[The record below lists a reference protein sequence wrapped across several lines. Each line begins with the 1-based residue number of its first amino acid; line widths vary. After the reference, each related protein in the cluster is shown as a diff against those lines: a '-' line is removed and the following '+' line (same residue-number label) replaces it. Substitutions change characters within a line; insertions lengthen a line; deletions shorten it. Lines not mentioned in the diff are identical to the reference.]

1 MSSDGDHCT
10 QEYTLLPELLRRQNY
25 RSHSLGKWDVGF
37 AEARCHPTR
46 HARGGY
52 DSWLGY
58 YEACLE
64 DYFTPT
70 FVSRHDVADT
80 WSSHSSTISV
90 RTGSRDHHR
99 VPAIRCQHEHGAQGP
114 CPCPCPCSCWHR
126 VEQDLEQD
134 LSNCTG
140 TSCVGVAQA
149 LTGTYNARAF
159 TAEAMRLIRAH
170 AAAADDASLF
180 IYLAYHNVHLACG
193 ASYGTGLQAPCA
205 TVMAAPNERI
215 AADRFKLQAAM
226 LTELDFGVGNTTEE
240 LKRTGLWD
248 DSLLVFTSDNGGP
261 LNHGTNAPLRG
272 GK

>member
-1 MSSDGDHCT
+1 MLLTLGRRTRPQYRCGQGLGTTIACQQFGANMS
-10 QEYTLLPELLRRQNY
+10 
-25 RSHSLGKWDVGF
+25 
-37 AEARCHPTR
+37 TR
-46 HARGGY
+46 
-52 DSWLGY
+52 LK
-58 YEACLE
+58 
-64 DYFTPT
+64 
-70 FVSRHDVADT
+70 
-80 WSSHSSTISV
+80 
-90 RTGSRDHHR
+90 
-99 VPAIRCQHEHGAQGP
+99 
-114 CPCPCPCSCWHR
+114 
-126 VEQDLEQD
+126 D

-170 AAAADDASLF
+170 AAAADNASLF

-205 TVMAAPNERI
+205 TVMAPPNERI

-248 DSLLVFTSDNGGP
+248 DSLLVFTSDNADPSITAPTP
-261 LNHGTNAPLRG
+261 LCGVGSEPQRYR
-272 GK
+272 